1 MLHHYWIN
9 YTGFQ
14 QLKELNIK
22 FLACA
27 MTQSEK
33 LSRLTCL
40 IYFNGT
46 PHPVYCVP
54 LLIPAVFG
62 FQKKRKRFKGGY
74 SSFPIWTLS
83 NGINSPTLCYYIL
96 PCIQYKIPLPLNHW
110 PTKPLPIS
118 LISSSCM
125 FRHANSVRL
134 PILDSFVFNPLT
146 SGLVVNAP
154 PSVKHHYSGTICSIL
169 DTFLP

>member
-96 PCIQYKIPLPLNHW
+96 PCIQYKILL
-110 PTKPLPIS
+110 TFKS
-118 LISSSCM
+118 LANQAPSYLSDLIQLYVPSRQLRSSANTRLFRLQSTHLRSCGQ
-125 FRHANSVRL
+125 RA
-134 PILDSFVFNPLT
+134 SF
-146 SGLVVNAP
+146 S
-154 PSVKHHYSGTICSIL
+154 
-169 DTFLP
+169 